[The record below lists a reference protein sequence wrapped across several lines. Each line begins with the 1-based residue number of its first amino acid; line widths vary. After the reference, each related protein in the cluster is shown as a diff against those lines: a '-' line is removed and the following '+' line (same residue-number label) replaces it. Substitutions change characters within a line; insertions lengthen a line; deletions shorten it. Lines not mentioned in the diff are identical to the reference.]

1 MKLTSFLL
9 ATVFA
14 DGENFATSDNV
25 EWKLSMDSVM
35 GGASVGNLERFDD
48 RLYFSGQLDLIN
60 GGFAGFIGN
69 IGSGLNG
76 YKGKSNSRCESL
88 NLNFPTTRSASFWT
102 NTYPRTRL

>member
-1 MKLTSFLL
+1 MKLASFLL

-35 GGASVGNLERFDD
+35 GGASLGNLERFDD
-48 RLYFSGQLDLIN
+48 RLYFSGQLDLVN

-76 YKGKSNSRCESL
+76 YTGKR
-88 NLNFPTTRSASFWT
+88 P
-102 NTYPRTRL
+102 P